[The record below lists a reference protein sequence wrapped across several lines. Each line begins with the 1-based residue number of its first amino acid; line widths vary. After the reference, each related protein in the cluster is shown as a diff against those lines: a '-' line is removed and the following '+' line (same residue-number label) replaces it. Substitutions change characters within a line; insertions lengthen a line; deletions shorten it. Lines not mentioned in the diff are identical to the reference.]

1 LKRDLRNFMAGVLI
15 ITPIA
20 VTVWLIVTVGKW
32 LGRMGYEL
40 ASATGLANRLDVA
53 PEYVAWFGVGVAVV
67 TIYVIGMLANF
78 WIFGKAF
85 NLVDKMLSRVPGVKI
100 IYESVRDLLQ
110 LFGSDSKDLGRVA
123 IYTEPLTGQQRLGI
137 VTNESPAGRIDGD
150 SVLVYLP
157 MAYMIGGPIVYAKP
171 AELEYIDMPVEM
183 ALKLA
188 ATAFI
193 GGAPQPDDGA

>member
-1 LKRDLRNFMAGVLI
+1 MSGVLI

-20 VTVWLIVTVGKW
+20 VTVWLIVTVGRW

-40 ASATGLANRLDVA
+40 ASASGLANRLDIA
-53 PEYVAWFGVGVAVV
+53 PEYVAWFGVGVAVAS
-67 TIYVIGMLANF
+67 IYFIGMLANF

-85 NLVDKMLSRVPGVKI
+85 NLVDKMLSHVPGVKI

-110 LFGSDSKDLGRVA
+110 LFGSNSKDLGRVA
-123 IYTEPLTGQQRLGI
+123 IYTEPVTGQKRLGI
-137 VTNESPAGRIDGD
+137 VTNEAPAGRIDNE

-171 AELEYIDMPVEM
+171 SELEYIDMSVET

-193 GGAPQPDDGA
+193 GGGLPQSDEES